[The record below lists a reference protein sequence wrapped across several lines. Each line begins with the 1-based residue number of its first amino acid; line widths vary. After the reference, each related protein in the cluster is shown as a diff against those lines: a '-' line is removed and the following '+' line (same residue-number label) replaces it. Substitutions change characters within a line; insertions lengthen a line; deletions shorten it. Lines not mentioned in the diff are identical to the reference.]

1 MKGKE
6 IMVVSI
12 IIIIL
17 LIIIIVGVNK
27 GKEKEEINNI
37 GTENIENINENEGT
51 EEKEELGE
59 FETETVDGTKVNI
72 SEELNKTKE
81 IEGLEISNIKLT
93 EKENLSVLT
102 ADVKN
107 PTNERLGD
115 YDVNITLIDKEGN
128 EIVTIAG
135 YIDKVEA
142 GETVELNTS
151 VTVDVANAYD
161 FKISK

>member
-37 GTENIENINENEGT
+37 GTENINENQGT

-72 SEELNKTKE
+72 SEELSETKE
-81 IEGLEISNIKLT
+81 LEGLEISNIKLI

-107 PTNERLGD
+107 PTNETLGE
-115 YDVNITLIDKEGN
+115 YDVNITIIDKEGN
-128 EIVTIAG
+128 EIITIAG

-142 GETVELNTS
+142 GKTVELNTS
-151 VTVDVANAYD
+151 VTADVADAYD

>member
-6 IMVVSI
+6 IMIVSI

-17 LIIIIVGVNK
+17 LIIIIVGRVSKNK
-27 GKEKEEINNI
+27 DEVVPG
-37 GTENIENINENEGT
+37 NIENINEIISDIAGGNKEKLG
-51 EEKEELGE
+51 EYEKE
-59 FETETVDGTKVNI
+59 TIDGTKVNTSNKL
-72 SEELNKTKE
+72 SETKTLD
-81 IEGLEISNIKLT
+81 GLEISNIKLV
-93 EKENLSVLT
+93 ENGNLSKLT

-107 PTNERLGD
+107 PTSGTLGD
-115 YDVNITLIDKEGN
+115 YEVKITLIDKERK
-128 EIVTIAG
+128 ELVTIAG

-142 GETVELNTS
+142 GDTVELNTS